1 LELRLKVDNQEAKV
15 LTDQIHNLDKTR
27 LGAKIGELT
36 TEQMTEV
43 MKKLSNLIVFSP
55 KKLKT
60 KF

>member
-1 LELRLKVDNQEAKV
+1 MELRLKVDNQEAKV